1 MGNTS
6 NTSNKI
12 RRVSVG
18 TEMNNQMSYTVGG
31 KHTFFVDGEKTAREV
46 RNIQETEDAYLI
58 YLLGNDN
65 EVQLWKKLP
74 KNNATTVEYVID

>member
-1 MGNTS
+1 MD

-12 RRVSVG
+12 RSITVG
-18 TEMNNQMSYTVGG
+18 TDMNSQMSYRIGTR
-31 KHTFFVDGEKTAREV
+31 HSFRIDGEIITREV
-46 RNIQETEDAYLI
+46 INIKEIEDSYLI